1 MAKRRTARTGWLDR
15 LLSWQPLL
23 ITVALGGS
31 VGCVPYGDGAADMR
45 AHRKAMRATTAEYER
60 GTALVGQ
67 ALVDALSGRTL
78 VFRSRI
84 SVGGRETDSVVY
96 RYFGPGGRFVYF
108 DNNLRNV
115 GFSFKYQEG
124 DYWKV
129 TGPRLCTLSQLRS
142 SVPNCYVVARTT
154 DGTIQFYVDDPGGPY
169 HDLLTAMTREIIEG
183 PPRFVHQVPAHRLCA
198 RMSIDVL
205 QQKLPGLL
213 GRGLRL

>member
-1 MAKRRTARTGWLDR
+1 MAKPRTSRTGRWNR
-15 LLSWQPLL
+15 LPSWHPLL
-23 ITVALGGS
+23 IAIAVVGI
-31 VGCVPYGDGAADMR
+31 VGCVPYGDGAAEMR
-45 AHRKAMRATTAEYER
+45 AHRKAMRATTTEYEQ

-108 DNNLRNV
+108 DNNMRNV
-115 GFSFKYQEG
+115 GFSFKYKEG

-129 TGPRLCTLSQLRS
+129 NGPRLCTLSQLRS
-142 SVPNCYVVARTT
+142 SEPNCYSVARTT

-169 HDLLTAMTREIIEG
+169 HALLTAMTREVIEG
-183 PPRFVHQVPAHRLCA
+183 PPPFA
-198 RMSIDVL
+198 R
-205 QQKLPGLL
+205 
-213 GRGLRL
+213 